1 MEQTYNLFIEE
12 YLAATIH
19 TSWKIKELIID
30 LINTYNLIPED
41 TSTIKTLIINN
52 LRKKSTDIN
61 ISRVARNTANEILAR
76 RLRRSIIQQ
85 RNIDNEVQN
94 QESTLDLI
102 SDSPPLD
109 TSTDQPTPLEQQ
121 SSTEPPSI
129 KIPYKVYDND
139 AENIVLRAYAES
151 VEVIIENSTN
161 VTIKGQLPFG
171 NDYGNLIEANWLTD
185 FELNIIFPSEIDE
198 STLDLTSDPPSLDT
212 STDQLT
218 PLKHQLKYYISF
230 TVVLQVHAESV
241 EESTLDLT
249 SDPPSLDTPTDQLTP
264 LEHQLKYHIRY
275 TTMTLRTVVLRAHAE
290 SVEVIIENST
300 NVTIKGQL
308 PFGNDYGNLIEANW
322 PTDFELNIIFP
333 SEINVNDDATVKL
346 EDDSSILAIN
356 KKGKK
361 KLNIPV
367 VRIE

>member
-129 KIPYKVYDND
+129 KIPYK
-139 AENIVLRAYAES
+139 
-151 VEVIIENSTN
+151 
-161 VTIKGQLPFG
+161 
-171 NDYGNLIEANWLTD
+171 
-185 FELNIIFPSEIDE
+185 
-198 STLDLTSDPPSLDT
+198 
-212 STDQLT
+212 
-218 PLKHQLKYYISF
+218 
-230 TVVLQVHAESV
+230 
-241 EESTLDLT
+241 ESTLDLT

-361 KLNIPV
+361 KLNIP
-367 VRIE
+367 